1 MLTLPLKS
9 HGNAHNFIMP
19 LRPKKICHCHDS
31 KVYKRRQRRK
41 KWIILYKFF
50 NLSKKWFSS
59 QVVQALDMSIG
70 KKDLYG
76 QKE

>member
-1 MLTLPLKS
+1 MLGPLC
-9 HGNAHNFIMP
+9 NQ
-19 LRPKKICHCHDS
+19 R
-31 KVYKRRQRRK
+31 VYLETDAKALQE
-41 KWIILYKFF
+41 WIILYKFF

-59 QVVQALDMSIG
+59 QVVQALNMGIG